1 MKGALTMSAQLM
13 QSILGSLF
21 SLVFLL
27 VIHRLGRNQ
36 QLSFRYTVGWLAL
49 GGLGIIASL
58 VLPISVS
65 LADQINLSPAAL
77 LGAGAIVLLIIL
89 CVQLSISISGMQE
102 QIRRL
107 AEEAAY
113 LREELDESRTGPSR
127 NA

>member
-1 MKGALTMSAQLM
+1 
-13 QSILGSLF
+13 
-21 SLVFLL
+21 
-27 VIHRLGRNQ
+27 
-36 QLSFRYTVGWLAL
+36 
-49 GGLGIIASL
+49 
-58 VLPISVS
+58 
-65 LADQINLSPAAL
+65 
-77 LGAGAIVLLIIL
+77 LIIL

>member
-1 MKGALTMSAQLM
+1 MSAQFM

-27 VIHRLGRNQ
+27 VIHRLGRKQ

-49 GGLGIIASL
+49 GALGIISSL

-65 LADQINLSPAAL
+65 LVDQINLSPAAL

-113 LREELDESRTGPSR
+113 LREEMDESRTGSSH

>member
-1 MKGALTMSAQLM
+1 MSAQSM
-13 QSILGSLF
+13 QSVLGSLVSF
-21 SLVFLL
+21 FFII

-36 QLSFRYTVGWLAL
+36 RLSFRYTVGWLAL
-49 GGLGIIASL
+49 GVLGIVGGL

-65 LADQINLSPAAL
+65 LAGRINLSPAAL
-77 LGAGAIVLLIIL
+77 LGAGALLLLIVL

-113 LREELDESRTGPSR
+113 LREELDEARTGSSHD
-127 NA
+127 A

>member
-1 MKGALTMSAQLM
+1 M

-49 GGLGIIASL
+49 GALGIIASL